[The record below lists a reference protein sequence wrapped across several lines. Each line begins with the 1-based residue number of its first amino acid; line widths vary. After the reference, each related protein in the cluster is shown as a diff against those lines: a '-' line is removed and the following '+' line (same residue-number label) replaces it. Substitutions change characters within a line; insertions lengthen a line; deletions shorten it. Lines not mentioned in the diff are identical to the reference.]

1 MKQFEQ
7 ELTALKQRVLDMGT
21 LAAAMVAGASDA
33 LIKAERSRIQEVL
46 ATEPTLDRFQIEI
59 DREAIRL
66 ITIYT
71 PVAKD
76 LRVLLM
82 IARINSELERIGDQA
97 VNNCDY
103 LKLLTHPQRPPEDL
117 AKMSTTVLA
126 MVHGALQAFREEDTE
141 RAKAI
146 MDLDDQVDA
155 LNAQIFRQLLEHP
168 AADADSRARSMS
180 LILVARSL
188 ERVAD
193 HSTNICEE
201 VFYLVKG
208 ADIRHRELHP

>member
-7 ELTALKQRVLDMGT
+7 ELTALKQRVLDMGA
-21 LAAAMVAGASDA
+21 LAASMVAGASDA
-33 LIKAERSRIQEVL
+33 LIKAERSRIKEVL
-46 ATEPTLDRFQIEI
+46 ASEPTLDRFQIEI

-97 VNNCDY
+97 VNNCEH
-103 LKLLTHPQRPPEDL
+103 LELLTQPQLPLADL
-117 AKMSTTVLA
+117 STMSTTVLG
-126 MVHGALQAFREEDTE
+126 MVRDALQAFREEDTE
-141 RAKAI
+141 RAQAV
-146 MDLDDQVDA
+146 MNLDDQVDA
-155 LNAQIFRQLLEHP
+155 LNAQIFRQLLEHS
-168 AADADSRARSMS
+168 AGDAQSRARDMR

-193 HSTNICEE
+193 HATNICEE
-201 VFYLVKG
+201 VFYLVQG
-208 ADIRHRELHP
+208 ADIRHRELNP